1 MSDEPDGLSPELKA
15 LMSEVAGE
23 PESDEPVAEE
33 PTLTEDSVDALPNA
47 GDAIL
52 DSPHPLEPSGGL
64 SEGGPATEPEPSPYM
79 ENLSDYVLYI
89 NLQMSGGVLC

>member
-64 SEGGPATEPEPSPYM
+64 SEVAQPQNPNPLPTWRIFQIM
-79 ENLSDYVLYI
+79 ILK
-89 NLQMSGGVLC
+89 